1 MLSCGMRV
9 LALLLFS
16 TALCWAADAT
26 YTGAASCA
34 RCHADIQ
41 KRWAG
46 SRHSMMVQ
54 PATKLSVRGDFTLRE
69 ITLRGEN
76 YRLTN
81 RNGEWYIT
89 ESYLVGKPL
98 EHRVDY
104 TLGNRR
110 IQHYLTTLPDGRIFV
125 LPPSWD
131 ILRKQWFHN
140 FDIGDPDESGEVEVQ
155 LWNKHCY
162 SCHVSQEEKNFDP
175 KKITYKTT
183 WLDFGVNCERCH
195 GPGSNHI
202 ARYSA
207 KANPA
212 QMREPPSKDIVLQTR
227 LDPAHNTMVC
237 AQCHSFRDIFVA
249 GFKAGDDYYDHF
261 VPILEYDQPGGKDP
275 AYWSDGR
282 TRRFSTDAFGL
293 WQSQCYLKGGLTC
306 VKCHVDPHDTAIE
319 KNPLLQPTYAA
330 ICTQCHAAIGKSL
343 TAHTHHA
350 EKSAGSSCV
359 ECHMPRTVLSIKA
372 RIRDHSMSVPVPEN
386 TTRYQIPNAC
396 NECHQDHDAG
406 WAAQRMDE
414 WWGDASRRQQIRR
427 AEAFTEARAGDQGA
441 IPKLL
446 QIATDS
452 GEGPFARAN
461 ALGYLS
467 RFGSDPR
474 VFPVFEGALADV
486 HPLPRIVAALR
497 MPVSPAM
504 RQTAIA
510 DLTRALQDPLATVRL
525 GAAVSLVGLGVKEVP
540 PAAGKFFAEALALYA
555 KRADLNSDDA
565 ANQFAAGRF
574 FLLSGDPARA
584 EQSLSTS
591 LNLNPRTPAQYFLA
605 YALAQQ
611 GKYSAARSLLDK
623 LQPSDP
629 QYANAQALLKAIAGR

>member
-1 MLSCGMRV
+1 MRFLV
-9 LALLLFS
+9 LLLLPTAFS
-16 TALCWAADAT
+16 WAADAT
-26 YTGAASCA
+26 YTGAKSCA
-34 RCHADIQ
+34 PCHAGIQ
-41 KRWAG
+41 KHWAG

-54 PATKLSVRGDFTLRE
+54 PATNLGVRGDFTLDK
-69 ITLRGEN
+69 ITLRGQT
-76 YRLTN
+76 YQLTT
-81 RNGEWYIT
+81 RNGGWYIT
-89 ESYLVGKPL
+89 ESYLTGKPI

-110 IQHYLTTLPDGRIFV
+110 IQHYLTTLPDGRILV

-155 LWNKHCY
+155 LWNKNCY
-162 SCHVSQEEKNFDP
+162 SCHVSQEEKNFDT
-175 KKITYKTT
+175 KKIEYKTT

-195 GPGSNHI
+195 GPGSNHVS
-202 ARYSA
+202 RYST
-207 KANPA
+207 KTKPA
-212 QMREPPSKDIVLQTR
+212 MPGRPSEDIVLQTR
-227 LDPAHNTMVC
+227 LDPARNTMVC

-261 VPILEYDQPGGKDP
+261 VPILEYEQPAGKDP
-275 AYWSDGR
+275 AYWPDGR

-293 WQSQCYLKGGLTC
+293 WQSECFLKGGLTC

-319 KNPLLQPTYAA
+319 KNPLLQPSYAG
-330 ICTQCHAAIGKSL
+330 ICTQCHADIGKNVS
-343 TAHTHHA
+343 AHTHHA

-372 RIRDHSMSVPVPEN
+372 RIRDHSITVPVPEN

-396 NECHQDHDAG
+396 NECHQDHDAV

-414 WWGDASRRQQIRR
+414 WWGGGSRRKTIRR
-427 AEAFTEARAGDQGA
+427 AEAFTEARAGGHDA

-446 QIATDS
+446 QIAADS
-452 GEGPFARAN
+452 SEGPFARAN

-474 VFPVFEGALADV
+474 VFPAFEEALRDS
-486 HPLPRIVAALR
+486 HPLLRIVAALR
-497 MPVSPAM
+497 MPVSSAVK
-504 RQTAIA
+504 QTAIA
-510 DLTRALQDPLATVRL
+510 DLTRALEDPMATVRL
-525 GAAVSLVGLGVKEVP
+525 GAAVSLVGAGVTEVP
-540 PAAGKFFAEALALYA
+540 GEAGRFFSRALALYA
-555 KRADLNSDDA
+555 TRAELNSDDG

-574 FLLSGDPARA
+574 FLLTGDPARA
-584 EQSLSTS
+584 EQSLTTS
-591 LNLNPRTPAQYFLA
+591 LVMNPQTPAEYFLA

-611 GKYSAARSLLDK
+611 SKYAEARAILDK
-623 LQPSDP
+623 IQPSDP
-629 QYANAQALLKAIAGR
+629 QYAKSQALLKAIAGR